1 MNIYMGLE
9 GFLDPA
15 TSCWLPFSRGTIC
28 LASSKRHDSSTERLS
43 SSRSQLRA
51 CSAVISHSF
60 VLALVLVRRD
70 DVTGSVS
77 KENARF
83 M

>member
-1 MNIYMGLE
+1 MGLE

-15 TSCWLPFSRGTIC
+15 TSSWLQFSYEAIC
-28 LASSKRHDSSTERLS
+28 LATSKRPDSSTERLS
-43 SSRSQLRA
+43 SSQRQLKA

-60 VLALVLVRRD
+60 VLALVLVPRD
-70 DVTGSVS
+70 DVAESVS